1 MRSKLPYVG
10 TACTAQSHGPW
21 QPLSSWLGGDV
32 SAYDRLS
39 AGAACAPPARQSR
52 PATASMT
59 EMGRMRRPRHP
70 RGSKGAGP
78 TSMIRHSCSKY
89 IVPSARPDL
98 VRFSLLSDGSTVPP
112 PMARMLLR
120 DSCALT
126 QASGVHMS
134 HRAVEW
140 YREHETVV
148 GAAVI
153 SLLVIALFVVS
164 FLFSQER
171 AINRAA
177 SRHSSELLS
186 TFLQGDTLGAPS
198 DSGVFIRLANV
209 HFMWSDRVYIDAGDM
224 ALRAVPVAGRVVD
237 FDDPNSFVMNV
248 QQSTVRIRPEVL
260 EGMFNES
267 VFNYPESKLRGLKVA
282 IKQGENGPDVNLK
295 GSINVITWIPFDM
308 DTRLSVDGATNTLD
322 IDVDHLKVMGF
333 LHATGLIKM
342 KPLHLDR
349 LLTLPPNKSLLVRG
363 NTMMV
368 KPFGLFPPPR
378 VNGTMAGVRVDR
390 TMIELTFAGK
400 AVPAPASSGN
410 NYIYLAGGNSEF
422 GRFRMYETNVLIRD
436 QNPRNPF
443 AFSLIRYADLIP
455 RS

>member
-1 MRSKLPYVG
+1 
-10 TACTAQSHGPW
+10 
-21 QPLSSWLGGDV
+21 
-32 SAYDRLS
+32 
-39 AGAACAPPARQSR
+39 
-52 PATASMT
+52 
-59 EMGRMRRPRHP
+59 
-70 RGSKGAGP
+70 
-78 TSMIRHSCSKY
+78 
-89 IVPSARPDL
+89 
-98 VRFSLLSDGSTVPP
+98 
-112 PMARMLLR
+112 MARMLLR

-308 DTRLSVDGATNTLD
+308 DTRLSVDRATNTLV

-422 GRFRMYETNVLIRD
+422 GRFRMYDTNVLIRD

-455 RS
+455 RSRVTLENTKSVEVTMPDI